1 MKLSVHEMEPCIDGP
16 SVNGTQNL
24 LFRRRPLSSSGAEGF
39 VKTLKQTDNY
49 QLLTKRFFL
58 LVIRTP
64 TTLVFGNFWYEVKII
79 IDIISQCLIFHSA
92 YFFSKTLFDL
102 VPVRK

>member
-1 MKLSVHEMEPCIDGP
+1 MELSVHEMETCIDGP

-49 QLLTKRFFL
+49 QLLTKSFF
-58 LVIRTP
+58 
-64 TTLVFGNFWYEVKII
+64 FGN
-79 IDIISQCLIFHSA
+79 
-92 YFFSKTLFDL
+92 
-102 VPVRK
+102 

>member
-1 MKLSVHEMEPCIDGP
+1 MKLSVHEMETCIDGP

-49 QLLTKRFFL
+49 QLLKIFL
-58 LVIRTP
+58 LFMGVV
-64 TTLVFGNFWYEVKII
+64 LKI
-79 IDIISQCLIFHSA
+79 
-92 YFFSKTLFDL
+92 
-102 VPVRK
+102 

>member
-49 QLLTKRFFL
+49 QLLIKVL
-58 LVIRTP
+58 EKNSPI
-64 TTLVFGNFWYEVKII
+64 TLV
-79 IDIISQCLIFHSA
+79 
-92 YFFSKTLFDL
+92 YFEMFL
-102 VPVRK
+102 V